1 VNDSP
6 SRRPAAQTISFGNV
20 VQVSGSRWRSMGL
33 TAPEGQA
40 IDADHGVRLIQSVA
54 NHSGNADARE
64 DRNASID

>member
-1 VNDSP
+1 
-6 SRRPAAQTISFGNV
+6 
-20 VQVSGSRWRSMGL
+20 L